1 MVKITEE
8 RLVGKVIH
16 YYSKKGVAVLRIVG
30 SLRLGE
36 KIRIVG
42 GRNTNFTQ
50 IVASMEI
57 EHQKIEIAHAGEEIG
72 LKVEEIARE
81 GYEVYK
87 LQSPS

>member
-1 MVKITEE
+1 VVKITEE

-16 YYSKKGVAVLRIVG
+16 YYSKIGVAVVRIVG

-36 KIRIVG
+36 KIRITG
-42 GRNTNFTQ
+42 GRNTDFTQ

-57 EHQKIEIAHAGEEIG
+57 EHQKIELAYAGEEIG

-81 GYEVYK
+81 GYDVYK
-87 LQSPS
+87 S

>member
-1 MVKITEE
+1 VVKITEE

-16 YYSKKGVAVLRIVG
+16 YYSKIGVAAIRIVG

-57 EHQKIEIAHAGEEIG
+57 ETSKN
-72 LKVEEIARE
+72 RN
-81 GYEVYK
+81 
-87 LQSPS
+87 SPYWRRDRTQG